1 MTARALYPFALGGYV
16 SSCRFSGERRKE
28 LVMRML
34 SMTIAQDG
42 AGNIVIAHRIPQ
54 GQKDQHRQY
63 YCRFCGCPLVLLNKE
78 LNTGP
83 RFEHDTG
90 QYPAEKLRKCTFYDG
105 KDRENKQRKRPAK
118 AVWS

>member
-1 MTARALYPFALGGYV
+1 
-16 SSCRFSGERRKE
+16 
-28 LVMRML
+28 MRML